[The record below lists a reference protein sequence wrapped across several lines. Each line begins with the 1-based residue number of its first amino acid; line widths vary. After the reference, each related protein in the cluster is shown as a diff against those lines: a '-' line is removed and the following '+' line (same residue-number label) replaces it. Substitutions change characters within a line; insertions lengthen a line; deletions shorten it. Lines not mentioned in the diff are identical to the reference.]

1 MSGQAKNITGAIVW
15 AAFVGLKV
23 RSLEQEPWTHALL
36 LFAVLVLVPLA
47 LDLLV
52 ERNEARG
59 AARWFAWVRAAQ
71 LPAAVLL
78 AIACA
83 LTPGIFAAVLALPW
97 FGVTL
102 LLAAI
107 GVVRVVRHGWARPI
121 GRLSGDAA
129 MLFLAVGGAW
139 ALLDR
144 AGLRPLGFE
153 AAVVALT
160 AVHFHYAGFLL
171 PLSAG
176 LVQRRMA
183 ESRFAARAVVGVVLS
198 VPAVAIGILATQ
210 LGWGPSLEAAAG
222 SALALAGMAVAI
234 LTVRVAL
241 DAPATRGTRALLALS
256 GGALFLGMLLATV
269 YAARAFVTVLP
280 GFGIPSMRMLHG
292 TINALGFGL
301 AGLVGWRRLERERA
315 S

>member
-1 MSGQAKNITGAIVW
+1 MSGPTKTFTGAIVW

-36 LFAVLVLVPLA
+36 LFAALVLVPLA

-59 AARWFAWVRAAQ
+59 AVRWFAWVRGAQ

-78 AIACA
+78 ALACG
-83 LTPGIFAAVLALPW
+83 LTPGIPAAALALPW

-121 GRLSGDAA
+121 GRLSGDVAL
-129 MLFLAVGGAW
+129 LFLAVGGAW

-144 AGLRPLGFE
+144 AGLRPLGFD

-171 PLSAG
+171 PLTAG

-183 ESRFAARAVVGVVLS
+183 ASRFAARAVVGVVLS
-198 VPAVAIGILATQ
+198 VPAVAMGIVATQ

-222 SALALAGMAVAI
+222 SALALSGMAVAI

-241 DAPATRGTRALLALS
+241 DAAASPGTRALLGLS
-256 GGALFLGMLLATV
+256 GAALFLGMLLAAA
-269 YAARAFVTVLP
+269 YATRAFAMVFP
-280 GFGIPSMRMLHG
+280 GLGIPSMRMLHG
-292 TINALGFGL
+292 TINAVGFGL
-301 AGLVGWRRLERERA
+301 AGLVGWRRLERESA